1 MPSLVH
7 TRRLMVRNSV
17 MGTFNSGSCR
27 YRYNALDQ
35 LTALEP
41 VGQAPL
47 QRFYRL
53 EHLATEL
60 GDQVRRSVFQQG
72 SYLLALHSRQGNVTH
87 TQLLGTDRQRSVLQV
102 SDHAGQMSR
111 VYTPYGHRPAGPVP
125 GDPLAFNGEAID
137 PITGHYVLGNGHRA
151 FNPVLMR
158 FNSPDRLSPFGRGGL
173 NPYAYCLGDPVNFTD
188 STGREPD
195 WLPWLVV
202 AMNAVGFLAGGV
214 GLVGVG
220 LSVVGSRTASVPASK
235 SPAKKAMYLGLA
247 GAVAGFIGG
256 AVSLTR
262 ASMNAT
268 DPDNSA
274 QNPLL
279 YTMAAIGVL
288 SFAVSG
294 ASVAYA
300 YRAHRLNRAGARNV
314 ANSGSTPEN
323 MPLARLDSAAR
334 SPSPSLSSMPGTPQP
349 SAPPPPP
356 PPPPAPSRS
365 RSSMPGTPQRSALD
379 RPLAAIG
386 FEALAKSIRRH
397 SI

>member
-1 MPSLVH
+1 MKPS
-7 TRRLMVRNSV
+7 NC
-17 MGTFNSGSCR
+17 GSCR
-27 YRYNALDQ
+27 YHYNALDQ

-60 GDQVRRSVFQQG
+60 GNRVSRSVFQHG
-72 SYLLALHSRQGNVTH
+72 SYLLALHSRQGNDTS

-102 SDHAGQMSR
+102 SDTAGQMNR
-111 VYTPYGHRPAGPVP
+111 VYTPYGHRPAGTVP

-137 PITGHYVLGNGHRA
+137 PATGHYLLGNGHRA

-195 WLPWLVV
+195 WLPWMVV
-202 AMNAVGFLAGGV
+202 AMNVVGLLGAGV
-214 GLVGVG
+214 GLVGAG
-220 LSVVGSRTASVPASK
+220 LAVAGSRTATVPASK
-235 SPAKKAMYLGLA
+235 SPAKKAMYLGVA
-247 GAVAGFIGG
+247 GAVTGLVGG
-256 AVSLTR
+256 IVSVTR
-262 ASMNAT
+262 ATMNAT

-279 YTMAAIGVL
+279 YTMAAFSVL
-288 SFAVSG
+288 SFAFSG

-314 ANSGSTPEN
+314 AGSGPTPEN
-323 MPLARLDSAAR
+323 FPLARLDSAAR
-334 SPSPSLSSMPGTPQP
+334 SPSQSSMPGTPQP
-349 SAPPPPP
+349 SAP
-356 PPPPAPSRS
+356 APSRS
-365 RSSMPGTPQRSALD
+365 PMPRIPQQSALNP
-379 RPLAAIG
+379 PLPPIG
-386 FEALAKSIRRH
+386 FENFTNAQSIRRH